1 MLSSQLLKVF
11 AVICTLNFAQA
22 HELTQGD
29 DKSPAPLVQ
38 VNFYGEALCPY
49 CAKFIDMVAAQM
61 HYNGVM
67 NTTSFRYIPY
77 GNAQDTKDG
86 VQCQHGPR
94 ECELNRILNCAVH
107 LNYDQN
113 VWFPFAKCIESS
125 IINKQVLEPAEPC
138 AAETGIDYT
147 ALHDCATGSM
157 ADELQKWAGEETA
170 NLKPPHSYVPWV
182 TVNGIPLGG
191 AYQELQTFVCAA
203 YLGERPLA
211 CYGAPKVA
219 ATTVT
224 HSSLTQVLQQ
234 LDHLQPL
241 AAQTT

>member
-113 VWFPFAKCIESS
+113 
-125 IINKQVLEPAEPC
+125 KQ
-138 AAETGIDYT
+138 
-147 ALHDCATGSM
+147 ALTTQHCMTVQQGQWQM
-157 ADELQKWAGEETA
+157 
-170 NLKPPHSYVPWV
+170 SYRS
-182 TVNGIPLGG
+182 GQG
-191 AYQELQTFVCAA
+191 
-203 YLGERPLA
+203 R
-211 CYGAPKVA
+211 K
-219 ATTVT
+219 
-224 HSSLTQVLQQ
+224 
-234 LDHLQPL
+234 QP
-241 AAQTT
+241 T